1 VIATAVRIT
10 YRNFIFRILPAI
22 AFAAALSP
30 ALRAENW
37 PAWRGPRGDGTSIE
51 KNVPVKWNA
60 AENVVWKVPLPGKG
74 HASPIVW
81 ADRVFLVTAIEDK
94 EQRILLSLDRKTGKT
109 LWQRTVLVTPLE
121 KINKLNSHASSTP
134 ATDGE
139 KIYVSFLDRDKMFVA
154 AYNFQGDMLW
164 EVRPGPFASMHGY
177 CSSPILWNDKVIVNG
192 DHDGPAYI
200 IALDKNTG
208 QTVWKTPRPNN
219 TRSYCAP
226 IICRIEDR
234 NQMVLSGSKCVASYD
249 PDTGAQHWIIDG
261 PTEQYVASLVYNGE
275 LLFMTCGF
283 PDRYIQLIRPDGQG
297 NVTKTHVVFQTDQDC
312 SYVPSPIA
320 AGPYFL
326 VVSDTGVATCFDGK
340 TGHAYWRQRLDGRH
354 SASLVSADGLVYFT
368 SDKGETA
375 VVKTGPEFNLV
386 ATNRLDE
393 NTDAS
398 PAISNG
404 QIFIRTWNHLYCIS
418 SDAK

>member
-1 VIATAVRIT
+1 M
-10 YRNFIFRILPAI
+10 L
-22 AFAAALSP
+22 AAALLP

-51 KNVPVKWNA
+51 KNVPVKWSA

-81 ADRVFLVTAIEDK
+81 ADRVFLATAIEDK
-94 EQRILLSLDRKTGKT
+94 EQRVLMALDRKTGKT
-109 LWQRTVLVTPLE
+109 LWQRTVLISPLE

-249 PDTGAQHWIIDG
+249 PDTGSQHWIIDG

-283 PDRYIQLIRPDGQG
+283 PDHYIQLIRPDGRG

-340 TGHAYWRQRLDGRH
+340 TGRTYWRQRLDGRH

-375 VVKTGPEFNLV
+375 VVKTGPEFNLI

-404 QIFIRTWNHLYCIS
+404 QIFIRTWSSLYCIS